1 MFSKLGLFWPSQ
13 KEPIFGIF
21 KKGPFWFFFSQKII
35 SAYRHRQNGPI
46 LGLFSQKELILGL
59 FRSLKNPLIVV
70 PYDEIKMVM
79 IQLRSILMICKQN
92 HSFKGKQGTSL
103 NVLKG
108 KQKHQTIKVLWA
120 GCTYNEL
127 YYVGGL
133 HAEYS
138 SS

>member
-1 MFSKLGLFWPSQ
+1 MNRFRNKTAYFMILKL
-13 KEPIFGIF
+13 
-21 KKGPFWFFFSQKII
+21 
-35 SAYRHRQNGPI
+35 
-46 LGLFSQKELILGL
+46 
-59 FRSLKNPLIVV
+59 SLVRLDDSKNPLIVV
-70 PYDEIKMVM
+70 PHDEIKMVM
-79 IQLRSILMICKQN
+79 IQLRSILMICKQG

-127 YYVGGL
+127 YYVGGM

>member
-1 MFSKLGLFWPSQ
+1 MAAFGLKWS
-13 KEPIFGIF
+13 
-21 KKGPFWFFFSQKII
+21 
-35 SAYRHRQNGPI
+35 
-46 LGLFSQKELILGL
+46 
-59 FRSLKNPLIVV
+59 FRAQTVFLCQIESFLTKMAILKNPLIVV
-70 PYDEIKMVM
+70 PHDEIKMVM
-79 IQLRSILMICKQN
+79 IQLRSILMICKQG

-127 YYVGGL
+127 YYVGGM